1 VKDIR
6 RMAGIGP
13 KPGIER
19 GVGGFSSLYKDNRKK
34 VVASAAN
41 YRCQKCLEV
50 GHWTYD
56 CTGTRKYVQRDSR
69 TTVMK
74 RKTETVKEDA
84 KKAKKDDSSS
94 DSSSSDS
101 SSDSDSD
108 SSSSSDD
115 DDEEGDE
122 KKEEKKKKKKKE

>member
-1 VKDIR
+1 
-6 RMAGIGP
+6 MG
-13 KPGIER
+13 
-19 GVGGFSSLYKDNRKK
+19 GGFSSLYKDNRKK

-74 RKTETVKEDA
+74 RKTEAPKEEA

-108 SSSSSDD
+108 SSSSSSS
-115 DDEEGDE
+115 DEEEEGGDG
-122 KKEEKKKKKKKE
+122 KKA